1 MKALNIIIGI
11 LAGIL
16 IIIFLF
22 LIIPLRYKIKAEK
35 SDSIK
40 VKLIISYFL
49 HILHATIVYD
59 DNGAWIYVRLFGIKV
74 WSKDI
79 YELLNSEEEDS
90 DDISGDEEISEDVSE
105 ESSKDMSEDNKL
117 SKDNSLKQTNDEID
131 KNEIDEASA
140 EKNSLNDDNLS
151 ADKALTDYDETNDS
165 SESEYGEEDILP
177 GIDEDNIEDALEAE
191 EEFEKLPFKRRI
203 NWYKT
208 KINEIISK
216 CKEKWYNIKG
226 FFTNFRKKYDRF
238 VKYAK
243 HYYKLANL
251 PCVKPALRRIKK
263 CVVRLWKRVKPKK
276 IRINLRIGTGDPQ
289 GTGKI
294 FGYYCMVLPFFKK
307 NISFTPDWEN
317 EVYEGDALIKG
328 RANAADLIAF
338 AVGLLIS
345 KNVRRVF
352 RIIIREV
359 TRKNGRR

>member
-117 SKDNSLKQTNDEID
+117 SKENSLKQTDDEID
-131 KNEIDEASA
+131 KNE
-140 EKNSLNDDNLS
+140 
-151 ADKALTDYDETNDS
+151 
-165 SESEYGEEDILP
+165 
-177 GIDEDNIEDALEAE
+177 IDEDNIEDALEAE

-251 PCVKPALRRIKK
+251 PCVKPTLRRIKK
-263 CVVRLWKRVKPKK
+263 CAVRLWKRVKPKK